1 MHIALNALAEVF
13 LKTGLLTIFINSLST
28 LSFLKYAELS
38 PNSII
43 PNLFTKNRTIS
54 KGNTLKNI
62 FIILVLNFSK
72 IKLSFDPLFAIT
84 RGSGRGDAITDNIS
98 FFK

>member
-1 MHIALNALAEVF
+1 MHIALSALAEVF

-38 PNSII
+38 PNFII
-43 PNLFTKNRTIS
+43 PNLLIKNRTIY
-54 KGNTLKNI
+54 KGNILKNI
-62 FIILVLNFSK
+62 FICMILNFSK
-72 IKLSFDPLFAIT
+72 IELSSDSFFLIS